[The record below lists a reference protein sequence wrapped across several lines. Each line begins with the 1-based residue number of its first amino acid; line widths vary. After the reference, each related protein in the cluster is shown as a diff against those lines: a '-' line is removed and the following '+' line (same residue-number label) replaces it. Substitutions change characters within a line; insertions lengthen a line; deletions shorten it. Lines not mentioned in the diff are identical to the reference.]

1 VSVRRRGLVLLISR
15 LWPSITPNASFFTP
29 LKKMCAPKLTWATSL
44 AQSVKE
50 RLPGLRL
57 RGDELI
63 CHNWMCEKV
72 GETCL
77 CQLSMLLS
85 RLQHLRHLDLRSN
98 RLNRL
103 PEVWTLQNLES
114 LDVRDNAL
122 QALPEELA
130 SMPALHTLRVEG
142 NPLRE
147 GGVPASVAA
156 LLDSRDEDLG

>member
-1 VSVRRRGLVLLISR
+1 MQPR
-15 LWPSITPNASFFTP
+15 L
-29 LKKMCAPKLTWATSL
+29 WATSL

-85 RLQHLRHLDLRSN
+85 RLQHLQHLDLRSN

-103 PEVWTLQNLES
+103 PEVWTLRKLET

-122 QALPEELA
+122 EVLPEELA
-130 SMPALHTLRVEG
+130 TMPSLRTLRVEG
-142 NPLRE
+142 NPLRDD
-147 GGVPASVAA
+147 GVPLSVAA
-156 LLDSRDEDLG
+156 LLEGSRGDDLHD

>member
-1 VSVRRRGLVLLISR
+1 
-15 LWPSITPNASFFTP
+15 
-29 LKKMCAPKLTWATSL
+29 MTWATSL
-44 AQSVKE
+44 AQAVKE

-77 CQLSMLLS
+77 CKLSVVLS
-85 RLQHLRHLDLRSN
+85 RLHHLQHLDLRGN
-98 RLNRL
+98 RLEQL
-103 PEVWTLQNLES
+103 PEVWSLPKLQS

-122 QALPEELA
+122 QSLPEELA
-130 SMPALHTLRVEG
+130 SMQSLRQLKVEG

-147 GGVPASVAA
+147 DGVPASLFA
-156 LLDSRDEDLG
+156 LIHPPHHADSQNTGAGCDD